1 MVDPALNVLLKSM
14 KGKQGQIALAAARD
28 VLDRNG
34 FKEPDRLISVNINMD
49 NPGEILRAELEAL
62 NARLTSGTNSAT
74 TILPKG

>member
-34 FKEPDRLISVNINMD
+34 LKEPDRLISVNINVD

-62 NARLTSGTNSAT
+62 NARLTSGTNSPTA
-74 TILPKG
+74 IIPKG